1 MITYHLC
8 IIVHTHY
15 FGLRQN
21 STLGK
26 INVQIQ
32 VVVFQKKWRNLADQ
46 RQENILGYKKSTLDS
61 EIY

>member
-8 IIVHTHY
+8 IIVHIPTI
-15 FGLRQN
+15 LVWQN